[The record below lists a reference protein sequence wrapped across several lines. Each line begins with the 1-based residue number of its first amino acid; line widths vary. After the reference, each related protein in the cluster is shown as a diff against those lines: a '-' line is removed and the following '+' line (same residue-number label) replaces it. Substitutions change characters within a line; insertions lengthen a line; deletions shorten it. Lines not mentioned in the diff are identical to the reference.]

1 MYGSEYYFKES
12 AETPFDLITII
23 NAFLYSPP
31 YIAKSSPLFRK
42 PASKKKWVECRLPR
56 SIPETNT
63 PISGLGPWTQE
74 SVRVMG
80 RGSLVSS
87 KWDKYEILHH

>member
-12 AETPFDLITII
+12 ADTPFDLITII

-31 YIAKSSPLFRK
+31 CIAKSSPLAAKGLFRK

-63 PISGLGPWTQE
+63 PISGLGP
-74 SVRVMG
+74 
-80 RGSLVSS
+80 
-87 KWDKYEILHH
+87 